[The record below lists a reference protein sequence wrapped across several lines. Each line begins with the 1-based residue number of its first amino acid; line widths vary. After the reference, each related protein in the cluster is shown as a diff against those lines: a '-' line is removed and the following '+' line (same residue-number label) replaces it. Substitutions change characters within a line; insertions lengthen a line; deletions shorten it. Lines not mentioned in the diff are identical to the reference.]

1 MVSEVEMFLEDLGL
15 IPSSLVTPAVVKLI
29 ALEWQQ
35 REFDLTV
42 NERAYR
48 DHYLKKLRERANIR
62 RKRVN
67 KPPEKT
73 LKINF

>member
-1 MVSEVEMFLEDLGL
+1 MDDLVEAFLEDLGL
-15 IPSSLVTPAVVKLI
+15 IPSSLVTPEVVKLI
-29 ALEWQQ
+29 SLEWQM

-42 NERAYR
+42 DERAFR
-48 DHYLKKLRERANIR
+48 DHYLIKLRERANIR

-67 KPPEKT
+67 KPPERT